1 MIELKS
7 GQLAEEYDKINHKL
21 LSVYLILTAPGE
33 NGFEALC
40 VFESVM
46 GAGGELFN
54 IPGETCR
61 FAVSLFNP
69 CASSYWKIDNVEI
82 NHSESRV

>member
-1 MIELKS
+1 MVEFKA
-7 GQLAEEYDKINHKL
+7 GQLAKEYDKINHNL
-21 LSVYLILTAPGE
+21 ISVYLLLTAPGK

-40 VFESVM
+40 VFESVI

-69 CASSYWKIDNVEI
+69 GDSYWKIDNVKI
-82 NHSESRV
+82 NHSELRW